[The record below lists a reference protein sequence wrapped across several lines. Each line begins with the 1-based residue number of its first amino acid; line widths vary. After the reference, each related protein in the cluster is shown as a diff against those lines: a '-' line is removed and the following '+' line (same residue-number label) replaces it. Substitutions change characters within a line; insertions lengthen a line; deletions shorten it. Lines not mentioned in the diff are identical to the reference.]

1 MCPFTETSS
10 QGFGS
15 RLGSS
20 LTGLLIGPLLV
31 IGAIVLLCWNEGRA
45 VQGPTLLWHV
55 AQGGTFA
62 LGTPSTTNF
71 RPRPTTATSRW
82 LTASAGGED
91 PHNSPRVS
99 RISSGARS
107 AANGC
112 MIPLRRLPSA

>member
-91 PHNSPRVS
+91 PHNSPRAHAYPPGRDPPPMV
-99 RISSGARS
+99 A
-107 AANGC
+107 
-112 MIPLRRLPSA
+112 